1 MELCDLPRWLARD
14 RENKVNSSV
23 VLTFNARNQALNA
36 LKGVNIA
43 GKHCDT
49 EIFTSVRPNTE
60 CINCQKF
67 GHNHYQCRNKS
78 KCNICAQ
85 NHETRN
91 HECIT
96 CKSKTACSHVVVKCA
111 NCNKNHQSNDEYCE
125 IFTALIKSTKIG
137 LRIIRLIMAGQHSL
151 ANIENTHNVK
161 FIQHNCGRSTN
172 AMISCLEYALS
183 NQIDIVLFQEP
194 WTRDQ
199 KTISHPSFT
208 CIMPKIATYRSRVAI
223 FVTKCN
229 PKLQCTPRTDLIDD
243 SDMQIIEIR
252 IDEVRKVQIFN
263 IYNEK
268 SQNDRETYTIDRLLI
283 KYQPT
288 STNQFIICG
297 DFNAHHNWWN
307 SKIKRAIRSENLVKW
322 LKINKCSLINTPDFC
337 TFYAHS
343 GSSSSVIDLRFAN
356 SKIENAITNWAI
368 DENVVT
374 GSDHEVIRFELI
386 ASFKNLTSHAFLF
399 YFIYSLSVFYLRL

>member
-1 MELCDLPRWLARD
+1 
-14 RENKVNSSV
+14 
-23 VLTFNARNQALNA
+23 
-36 LKGVNIA
+36 
-43 GKHCDT
+43 
-49 EIFTSVRPNTE
+49 
-60 CINCQKF
+60 
-67 GHNHYQCRNKS
+67 
-78 KCNICAQ
+78 
-85 NHETRN
+85 
-91 HECIT
+91 
-96 CKSKTACSHVVVKCA
+96 
-111 NCNKNHQSNDEYCE
+111 
-125 IFTALIKSTKIG
+125 
-137 LRIIRLIMAGQHSL
+137 
-151 ANIENTHNVK
+151 
-161 FIQHNCGRSTN
+161 
-172 AMISCLEYALS
+172 MISCLEYALS

-229 PKLQCTPRTDLIDD
+229 PKLQF
-243 SDMQIIEIR
+243 EIT

-297 DFNAHHNWWN
+297 NFNAYHNWWN
-307 SKIKRAIRSENLVKW
+307 SKIQHAIRSENLVKW
-322 LKINKCSLINTPDFC
+322 LKINKCSLINTPDLC

-343 GSSSSVIDLRFAN
+343 GSSSSVIDLTFAN

-368 DENVVT
+368 DENAVT

-386 ASFKNLTSHAFLF
+386 ASFKNLTSHATALSNKYNCNKADWNKFAKFLDENSINYETKVQSLLNNHQF
-399 YFIYSLSVFYLRL
+399 DESAIHLQKIIKNAAEMFIPKTKICAKSKNWWSQDLTELRKIMCRHRREWKNYPSDFSHRTFKHSRIEYFHAIRKAKQ

>member
-1 MELCDLPRWLARD
+1 M
-14 RENKVNSSV
+14 
-23 VLTFNARNQALNA
+23 
-36 LKGVNIA
+36 
-43 GKHCDT
+43 
-49 EIFTSVRPNTE
+49 
-60 CINCQKF
+60 
-67 GHNHYQCRNKS
+67 
-78 KCNICAQ
+78 
-85 NHETRN
+85 
-91 HECIT
+91 
-96 CKSKTACSHVVVKCA
+96 
-111 NCNKNHQSNDEYCE
+111 
-125 IFTALIKSTKIG
+125 
-137 LRIIRLIMAGQHSL
+137 

-243 SDMQIIEIR
+243 SDMQIIEIT
-252 IDEVRKVQIFN
+252 IDEVRKVPIFN

-268 SQNDRETYTIDRLLI
+268 SQNDRETYKIDRLLI

-288 STNQFIICG
+288 STNQFIVCG

-307 SKIKRAIRSENLVKW
+307 SKIQHAIRSENLVKW
-322 LKINKCSLINTPDFC
+322 LKINKCSLINTPDLC

-343 GSSSSVIDLRFAN
+343 GSSSSVIDLTFAN

-368 DENVVT
+368 DENAVT

-386 ASFKNLTSHAFLF
+386 ASFKNLTSHATA
-399 YFIYSLSVFYLRL
+399 LSNKYNCNKADWNKFA

>member
-1 MELCDLPRWLARD
+1 
-14 RENKVNSSV
+14 
-23 VLTFNARNQALNA
+23 
-36 LKGVNIA
+36 
-43 GKHCDT
+43 
-49 EIFTSVRPNTE
+49 
-60 CINCQKF
+60 
-67 GHNHYQCRNKS
+67 
-78 KCNICAQ
+78 
-85 NHETRN
+85 
-91 HECIT
+91 
-96 CKSKTACSHVVVKCA
+96 
-111 NCNKNHQSNDEYCE
+111 
-125 IFTALIKSTKIG
+125 
-137 LRIIRLIMAGQHSL
+137 MAGQHSL

-199 KTISHPSFT
+199 KTISHLSFT

-243 SDMQIIEIR
+243 SDMQIIEIT

-297 DFNAHHNWWN
+297 DFDAHHNWWN
-307 SKIKRAIRSENLVKW
+307 SKIQHAIRSENLVKW
-322 LKINKCSLINTPDFC
+322 LKINKCSLINTPDLC

-343 GSSSSVIDLRFAN
+343 GSSSSVIDLTFAN

-368 DENVVT
+368 DENAVT

-386 ASFKNLTSHAFLF
+386 ASFKNLTSHATALSNKYNCNKADWNKFAKFLDENSIN
-399 YFIYSLSVFYLRL
+399 YESKVQKFIE